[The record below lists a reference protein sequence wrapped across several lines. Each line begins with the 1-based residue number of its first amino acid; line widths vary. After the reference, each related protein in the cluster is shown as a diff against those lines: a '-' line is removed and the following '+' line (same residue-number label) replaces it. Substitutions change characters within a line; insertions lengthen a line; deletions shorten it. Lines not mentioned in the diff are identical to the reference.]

1 MWRGGRQPQLSG
13 WGRATG
19 WSGEGGSWCRFRRTS
34 SRCTRQGGPV
44 YTTAGVL
51 NPGARCVNTGRR
63 VGGAKELVMSAGVML
78 RSFAAGLGGVLGGG
92 PARGGTPWNAALT
105 NRRSPRLNSSPL
117 GNSYAVFLLYNTNK

>member
-78 RSFAAGLGGVLGGG
+78 RSFAAVLGGG
-92 PARGGTPWNAALT
+92 LGGGAARGEAPGTAALPPQAPPAGYQAPPPPHL
-105 NRRSPRLNSSPL
+105 SVVL
-117 GNSYAVFLLYNTNK
+117 GV